1 MSAIGAAVS
10 DLLPALVYAG
20 LIMLLIFGWGRWLKD
35 IPRSIRQKRLDNAR
49 RMQEEVELRAHVPK
63 ILGKI
68 EKDHDLTAI
77 PEAFCWLLTSEDHA
91 LRLRTALS
99 IAKLVRLPPITR
111 LLKLDLLFRKRTS
124 LEWDHDWKREDPE
137 NLLMPSLSEPEKAII
152 LGLASFHP
160 NGYFREKAVRA
171 LSRMTS
177 GAELPYLVI
186 RLNDWVPGIWERS
199 KTAVLQ
205 RLNPQNAR
213 AIIDALPLIFRL
225 RGRSRHDHH
234 DLVDTAITALSEP
247 EARPELELGLRSKD
261 GSIRRCCLQLVIE
274 AGFFDNSTIID
285 HLIKEPVPTNRSFI
299 LRQIS
304 SGLTP
309 EEFRPYRSALLRD
322 RSAPVRLT
330 ALRLLHQFN
339 PADSIAELELAVSDE
354 DPAVREAAR
363 FLLNEIDA
371 NYDFPRIY
379 REILR
384 DPSVPYRGAISGL
397 GETGQA
403 DDTKYIMPILKVDKV
418 RWVRSGLRA
427 IAKLDFPSSKDA
439 LITFLADPRTG
450 IAKEARRLLYGRINV
465 NDAELIHRD
474 YFENKP
480 DVRRQQAAFL
490 FCGLDKWDAPKYLL
504 EISADRSKPLAE
516 FGLSALSKWLS
527 RYNCSFTTPTRAQL
541 EAIQNAWKAHGS
553 AIPEDTRR
561 LIEFILKDYL
571 SGEASPSRSE
581 ARNGPGV
588 VDLRDLTIRYAGHPL
603 AITQF
608 LGAAKLVPH
617 GPPTVFFAPPR
628 VVIAIAPVDD
638 AGVFRRSRAWL
649 ADAAH
654 VILVRAREGAFADED
669 PDLEAAIKSE
679 WHEVLATFSVPVKLV
694 DWRRD
699 EDVDTAIERALA
711 LSNSTAPAPPSSP
724 PPAIVE
730 HAPGPRISVES
741 LPSGA
746 SLERIIA
753 AHLVASTDRIILF
766 AGNGAVDLSDPAAVV
781 HFDDDDAQGAVTA
794 EGRRLVFEGR
804 DRWRIDDQPFD
815 AFGHL
820 ALGSDGHR
828 PVGWTGHRM
837 MAYWLYAGK
846 HGIGF
851 LSATDYD
858 YPCGPAKKLYGYADN
873 DPVGVAL
880 APDLDVVAY
889 RFDRD
894 VLVTSAIPIAW
905 RDAGPLLVAD
915 FPRDP
920 LRALFFAKTPDGVP
934 AEDLLDGDAR
944 DQAPDLVLG
953 PTAEARYAVDLS
965 NTVYRVTSAKPWVG
979 AIVRVGGPGEGFAVF
994 NEQHQEVRR
1003 AGGRLMGGWWRWATV
1018 LEAGAYWR
1026 EDLAT
1031 GERRRIV
1038 AAQGTPL
1045 FSVAVPWT
1053 KNVVIMLEEG
1063 EKMWLQL
1070 I

>member
-1 MSAIGAAVS
+1 METE
-10 DLLPALVYAG
+10 
-20 LIMLLIFGWGRWLKD
+20 FR
-35 IPRSIRQKRLDNAR
+35 AR
-49 RMQEEVELRAHVPK
+49 VPEF
-63 ILGKI
+63 LAKI

-77 PEAFCWLLTSEDHA
+77 PMAFCWLLTSEDPA
-91 LRLRTALS
+91 LKLRTALS
-99 IAKLVRLPPITR
+99 IAKLVSLSPITR
-111 LLKLDLLFRKRTS
+111 LLKLDLLFRERTS
-124 LEWDHDWKREDPE
+124 LEWDHDWKREDPD
-137 NLLMPSLSEPEKAII
+137 NLLLPSLSEPEKAII

-186 RLNDWVPGIWERS
+186 RLNDWVPVIWNRS
-199 KTAVLQ
+199 NTAVLQ

-234 DLVDTAITALSEP
+234 DLVDLAIATLSEP

-261 GSIRRCCLQLVIE
+261 GAIRRCCLQVVLE

-322 RSAPVRLT
+322 KSAPVRLT

-339 PADSIAELELAVSDE
+339 PTESIAELELAVFDE
-354 DPAVREAAR
+354 DSAVREAAR
-363 FLLNEIDA
+363 FLLNKIDGK
-371 NYDFPRIY
+371 YDFPRVY
-379 REILR
+379 REILQ
-384 DPSVPYRGAISGL
+384 DPSALYRGAISGL

-403 DDTKYIMPILKVDKV
+403 GDTKYIMPILKVEKV
-418 RWVRSGLRA
+418 RWVRSGMRA
-427 IAKLDFPSSKDA
+427 IAKLDFPGSKDA
-439 LITFLADPRTG
+439 LIALLADPRTG
-450 IAKEARRLLYGRINV
+450 VAKEACRLLHGRINAI
-465 NDAELIHRD
+465 DAELIHRD
-474 YFENKP
+474 YFQNKS
-480 DVRRQQAAFL
+480 DARRQRAAFL
-490 FCGLDKWDAPKYLL
+490 LCCLGKWDAPNYLL
-504 EISADRSKPLAE
+504 EICADRSKPISE

-527 RYNCSFTTPTRAQL
+527 RYNCSFTTPTRAQM
-541 EAIQNAWKAHGS
+541 EAIQNALKAYGS
-553 AIPEDTRR
+553 AIPEETRR
-561 LIEFILKDYL
+561 LIEFILKDFL
-571 SGEASPSRSE
+571 AGEASPPKPE
-581 ARNGPGV
+581 ARNRPGV
-588 VDLRDLTIRYAGHPL
+588 VDLRDLAIRNAGDPL
-603 AITQF
+603 AITRF
-608 LGAAKLVPH
+608 LEAAKLAPH
-617 GPPTVFFAPPR
+617 GPASVLFPPPR

-649 ADAAH
+649 TDAAH
-654 VILVRAREGAFADED
+654 VILVRAREGAFADDD
-669 PDLEAAIKSE
+669 PDLENFVRPEWRDAQAAFGAPV
-679 WHEVLATFSVPVKLV
+679 EVV

-699 EDVDTAIERALA
+699 EDVNAAIERAVM
-711 LSNSTAPAPPSSP
+711 LSKSTVPCPPSAPPP
-724 PPAIVE
+724 EILE
-730 HAPGPRISVES
+730 HGPGPRIPVDF
-741 LPSGA
+741 LPSPA
-746 SLERIIA
+746 SIDRLLASHI
-753 AHLVASTDRIILF
+753 VASKERVTLF
-766 AGNGAVDLSDPAAVV
+766 AGNSAVDLSGSSKVV
-781 HFDDDDAQGAVTA
+781 CFDDDDAQGAVTA

-804 DRWRIDDQPFD
+804 DRWRIDNQPFD

-820 ALGSDGHR
+820 ALGFDGHR

-846 HGIGF
+846 HGVGL

-965 NTVYRVTSAKPWVG
+965 NTVYRVTSVKPWVG

-994 NEQHQEVRR
+994 NAEHQEVRR
-1003 AGGRLMGGWWRWATV
+1003 ARGRLMGGWWRWATV
-1018 LEAGAYWR
+1018 LEVGAYWR